1 MEITPPKRASWS
13 GQVAFILAAAASAIG
28 LGNLWRFPYLAAQ
41 YGGGTFILVYLILVV
56 TLGFTLMV
64 TEIAIG
70 RRTQQSQLTAY
81 SKLHRGFGPLGLLAT
96 IIPVV
101 IVPYYCVIG
110 GWVLKYFWTY
120 ARLAIQGGE
129 DPFANAE
136 GFFGSFVGAPFQPFG
151 YGLLFILVCALV
163 IALGVKHGIEKSN
176 LVLMPLLFVMAI
188 GISIYVVC
196 QPGAGAGVKYY
207 LVPNLDALS
216 AADGSFSFA
225 QLGKT
230 ILGAMGQM
238 FYSLSLAM
246 GIMITYGSYM
256 RKGDSIERSVRRI
269 ELFDTLIAIVAGLM
283 IIPAVYMFAVNNPKP
298 VTPKELEE
306 AGGSAQIVR
315 SFAEENV
322 RARKLSTE
330 EIETLAKK
338 YEVDQTEDAVR
349 ARLLEDW
356 MNQPV
361 RIDQLEAAAKDAA
374 APEAAEAAPAAPEAA
389 QAVAAAPAAAPE
401 AAEAAPAAPEATEA
415 APAAPEAAPETAETA
430 VEAAPE
436 TAEVAAEAA
445 PEAAAATPET
455 EPSPDLAAVNLAK
468 GGDLSIKKSMN
479 NGVGLMFMTL
489 PSVFSGFGRM
499 GPILGAVFFLLV
511 AFAALTSAISLYEAC
526 VASVCD
532 LLGMKRRN
540 ATFFMFFVIA
550 FLSVFSAL
558 GFGVWDGLT
567 PFGMD
572 FLTFFDFVTNAVLM
586 PIVAI
591 ITCVFVGWIVKPKT
605 IEDEVLQ
612 GERKFAA
619 RGLYNVMVKYVAPI
633 LIGAVLI
640 SEIFRNLGLFGWS
653 I

>member
-1 MEITPPKRASWS
+1 MDSPPRNRASWS
-13 GQVAFILAAAASAIG
+13 GQLAFILAAAASAIG

-64 TEIAIG
+64 TEISIG
-70 RRTQQSQLTAY
+70 RLTQQSQLTAY
-81 SKLHRGFGPLGLLAT
+81 SKLHKGFGPLGLLAT

-120 ARLAIQGGE
+120 ATMVA
-129 DPFANAE
+129 DPTKNPFADAS
-136 GFFGSFVGAPFQPFG
+136 GFFGSFVGSSFAPFG

-163 IALGVKHGIEKSN
+163 IALGVKNGIEKSN

-188 GISIYVVC
+188 GIAIYVVC
-196 QPGAGAGVKYY
+196 LPGSGAGIRYY

-216 AADGSFSFA
+216 TADGTFSFA

-269 ELFDTLIAIVAGLM
+269 EIFDTLIAIVAGLM
-283 IIPAVYMFAVNNPKP
+283 IIPAVYMFAVKNPKP
-298 VTPKELEE
+298 VTPGELEK
-306 AGGSAQIVR
+306 AGGNAELVR
-315 SFAEENV
+315 PFAEENV
-322 RARKLSTE
+322 RALEFSE
-330 EIETLAKK
+330 ADLAKLGEK
-338 YEVDQTEDAVR
+338 YKVDAAEDAVR
-349 ARLLEDW
+349 AKLLEDW
-356 MNQPV
+356 KSQPV
-361 RIDQLEAAAKDAA
+361 RIAQLETAAGGAAEGDAA
-374 APEAAEAAPAAPEAA
+374 
-389 QAVAAAPAAAPE
+389 
-401 AAEAAPAAPEATEA
+401 
-415 APAAPEAAPETAETA
+415 
-430 VEAAPE
+430 
-436 TAEVAAEAA
+436 
-445 PEAAAATPET
+445 
-455 EPSPDLAAVNLAK
+455 LNLSK
-468 GGDLSIKKSMN
+468 GSQLSIKKSMN
-479 NGVGLMFMTL
+479 GGVGLMFMTL
-489 PSVFSGFGRM
+489 PTVFADFGRV
-499 GPILGAVFFLLV
+499 GALVGAVFFLLV

-550 FLSVFSAL
+550 FLSIFSAL
-558 GFGVWDGLT
+558 GFGVWGDMT

-586 PIVAI
+586 PVVAI
-591 ITCVFVGWIVKPKT
+591 VTCIFVGWVIKPKT
-605 IEDEVLQ
+605 IEDEILK
-612 GERKFAA
+612 GEPKFAA
-619 RGLYNVMVKYVAPI
+619 RGLYNVMVKYVAPV

-640 SEIFRNLGLFGWS
+640 SEICRNLGLFGWS

>member
-1 MEITPPKRASWS
+1 MNTPPESPVVPVRKRASWS
-13 GQVAFILAAAASAIG
+13 GQLAFVLAAAASAIG

-41 YGGGTFILVYLILVV
+41 YGGGTFIVVYLALVI

-70 RRTQQSQLTAY
+70 RLTQQSQLTAY

-96 IIPVV
+96 VIPVV

-120 ARLAIQGGE
+120 LRMVFNPGE
-129 DPFANAE
+129 NPFADAS
-136 GFFGSFVGAPFQPFG
+136 GFFGSFVGASFAPFG
-151 YGLLFILVCALV
+151 YGLVFILACALV
-163 IALGVKHGIEKSN
+163 IALGVKNGIEKSN

-188 GISIYVVC
+188 GIAVYVVC
-196 QPGAGAGVKYY
+196 LPGSGAGIRYY

-225 QLGKT
+225 QLCKT

-269 ELFDTLIAIVAGLM
+269 EIFDTLIAIVAGLM
-283 IIPAVYMFAVNNPKP
+283 IIPAVYMFAVKNPKD
-298 VTPKELEE
+298 VTPAELEK
-306 AGGSAQIVR
+306 AGGKAELVQ
-315 SFAEENV
+315 SFAEENI
-322 RARKLSTE
+322 RALEFSEADLAKLG
-330 EIETLAKK
+330 KK
-338 YEVDQTEDAVR
+338 YEVEAEEAAVR
-349 ARLLEDW
+349 AKLLEDW
-356 MNQPV
+356 KSQPV
-361 RIDQLEAAAKDAA
+361 RIAQLD
-374 APEAAEAAPAAPEAA
+374 EAAERAAATAGAAPAGAESPEA
-389 QAVAAAPAAAPE
+389 
-401 AAEAAPAAPEATEA
+401 
-415 APAAPEAAPETAETA
+415 
-430 VEAAPE
+430 
-436 TAEVAAEAA
+436 
-445 PEAAAATPET
+445 
-455 EPSPDLAAVNLAK
+455 VNREK
-468 GGDLSIKKSMN
+468 GRELSIKKSMN
-479 NGVGLMFMTL
+479 GGVGLMFMTL
-489 PSVFSGFGRM
+489 PTVFADFGRV
-499 GPILGAVFFLLV
+499 GALVGAVFFLLV

-558 GFGVWDGLT
+558 GFGVWGSLT

-572 FLTFFDFVTNAVLM
+572 FLTFFDFITNAVLM

-591 ITCVFVGWIVKPKT
+591 VTCIFVGWVIKPKV
-605 IEDEVLQ
+605 IEDEILK
-612 GERKFAA
+612 GEPRFVA
-619 RGLYNVMVKYVAPI
+619 RGLYNVMVKYVAPV
-633 LIGAVLI
+633 LIGAVLV
-640 SEIFRNLGLFGWS
+640 SEICRNLGLFGWS

>member
-1 MEITPPKRASWS
+1 MNTPPESPVVPVRKRASWS
-13 GQVAFILAAAASAIG
+13 GQLAFVLAAAASAIG

-41 YGGGTFILVYLILVV
+41 YGGGTFIVVYLALVV

-70 RRTQQSQLTAY
+70 RLTQQSQLTAY

-96 IIPVV
+96 VIPVV

-120 ARLAIQGGE
+120 LRMVFNPGE
-129 DPFANAE
+129 NPFADAS
-136 GFFGSFVGAPFQPFG
+136 GFFGSFVGASFAPFG
-151 YGLLFILVCALV
+151 YGLVFILVCALV
-163 IALGVKHGIEKSN
+163 IALGVKNGIEKSN

-188 GISIYVVC
+188 GIAVYVVC
-196 QPGAGAGVKYY
+196 LPGSGAGIRYY

-225 QLGKT
+225 QLCKT

-269 ELFDTLIAIVAGLM
+269 EVFDTLIAIVAGLM
-283 IIPAVYMFAVNNPKP
+283 IIPAVYMFAVKNPKD
-298 VTPKELEE
+298 VTPAELEK
-306 AGGSAQIVR
+306 AGGNAELVQ
-315 SFAEENV
+315 SFAEENI
-322 RARKLSTE
+322 RALEFSEADLAKLG
-330 EIETLAKK
+330 KK
-338 YEVDQTEDAVR
+338 YEVEAEEAAVR
-349 ARLLEDW
+349 AKLLEDW
-356 MNQPV
+356 KSQPV
-361 RIDQLEAAAKDAA
+361 RIAQLD
-374 APEAAEAAPAAPEAA
+374 EAAERAAATAGAAPAGAESPEA
-389 QAVAAAPAAAPE
+389 
-401 AAEAAPAAPEATEA
+401 
-415 APAAPEAAPETAETA
+415 
-430 VEAAPE
+430 
-436 TAEVAAEAA
+436 
-445 PEAAAATPET
+445 
-455 EPSPDLAAVNLAK
+455 VNREK
-468 GGDLSIKKSMN
+468 GRELSIKKSMN
-479 NGVGLMFMTL
+479 GGVGLMFMTL
-489 PSVFSGFGRM
+489 PTVFADFGRV
-499 GPILGAVFFLLV
+499 GALVGAVFFLLV

-558 GFGVWDGLT
+558 GFGVWGSLT

-572 FLTFFDFVTNAVLM
+572 FLTFFDFITNAVLM

-591 ITCVFVGWIVKPKT
+591 VTCIFVGWVIKPKV
-605 IEDEVLQ
+605 IEDEILK
-612 GERKFAA
+612 GEPRFVA
-619 RGLYNVMVKYVAPI
+619 RGLYNVMVKYVAPV
-633 LIGAVLI
+633 LIGAVLV
-640 SEIFRNLGLFGWS
+640 SEICRNLGLFGWS